1 MAINKNFVVKNGL
14 EVNTN
19 LILADAD
26 RNKVGIGSTTPRTE
40 LDVRGGIAATD
51 LNITGVA
58 TIATLRATT
67 GIVTNYDG
75 VNLKVSG
82 VGTIAT
88 FESTT
93 STITNLNATNLD
105 VSGIGTIGV
114 GVVTD
119 LSGTSLN
126 YSGIGTIATLVATSA
141 QVSNLNATGV
151 STIASLSVT
160 GSTFERLTVTDYS
173 NLAGI
178 TTIDNATGT
187 NLNFTGVGTF
197 ASIDINGGDLEVANL
212 DATDIN
218 VTGISTLGT
227 VQVSSGIIT
236 ATSGIVTYYGDGAYL
251 QNISAGIGIG
261 STGGLVGYGA
271 TFINFYGTGVSTA
284 YYDGNTG
291 IATIFF
297 QGGGGGA
304 TVSIGTEAPTSPAS
318 GDLWYNNNE
327 GRIFIYYD
335 EVAEGIGSAQVWV
348 DAAPFNV
355 GIITALQN
363 VTFSAGTVG
372 APSISFEGDS
382 DTGFYSPAA
391 NQVGAAVAG
400 SQVARFNPGG
410 MTVTGVV
417 TATTFEGDG
426 SNLTNLPAGL
436 GTALSSDNTSP
447 LNKIYYTDQVLGV
460 GTTIT
465 VDPPDTAIV
474 AYTQYAEIRV
484 DGDADFIVSDGDEFI
499 PNILGIGTTG
509 ALPALGG
516 SGGRVRADNFS
527 SRSGT
532 GAPTFNSGLNVTGVL
547 TATTLDVTGNV
558 SIAGTLTYEDVTN
571 VDSIGII
578 TARSGID
585 ILSGGISA
593 VGVITATS
601 FVGDG
606 SQLSGIV
613 SGIEV
618 LQAGSSVGTSITAI
632 NFASGT
638 ITGGS
643 GFSTVTISASI
654 STTSQSPS
662 ANTLITL
669 DLDSAQHHDVYI
681 PAGSISTITC
691 TGGSVGDSHSVILIN
706 PSSVGTGVTVGFSTY
721 FLFPSGSSPTLSN
734 GASQVDLVSFVV
746 KQVGIAGTQLL
757 ASAGLNYL

>member
-19 LILADAD
+19 LILADANS
-26 RNKVGIGSTTPRTE
+26 NKVGIASTAPRTE

-67 GIVTNYDG
+67 GIVTNFDG
-75 VNLKVSG
+75 VNLNVSG

-93 STITNLNATNLD
+93 STIQNLNATNLD

-114 GVVTD
+114 GVVTN
-119 LSGTSLN
+119 LSGTNLN
-126 YSGIGTIATLVATSA
+126 YSGIGTVTTLTGTSV
-141 QVSNLNATGV
+141 QISNLNATGV

-187 NLNFTGVGTF
+187 NLNFSGVGTF

-218 VTGISTLGT
+218 VTGVSTLGT
-227 VQVSSGIIT
+227 VLVSGGIVT

-251 QNISAGIGIG
+251 QNLSAGIGIG
-261 STGGLVGYGA
+261 TTGGLVGYGA
-271 TFINFYGTGVSTA
+271 TFINFYGPGVSTA
-284 YYDGNTG
+284 LYDSSVG
-291 IATIFF
+291 IATIYFEG
-297 QGGGGGA
+297 GGGGGA
-304 TVSIGTEAPTSPAS
+304 TVSIGTEAPTSPTS

-348 DAAPFNV
+348 DAAPFNI

-382 DTGFYSPAA
+382 DTGFYSPTT
-391 NQVGAAVAG
+391 NQVGATVAG
-400 SQVARFNPGG
+400 TQVARFNPGG
-410 MTVTGVV
+410 VTVTGVV

-436 GTALSSDNTSP
+436 GTALSSDNASP
-447 LNKIYYTDQVLGV
+447 LNKIYFTDQVLGV
-460 GTTIT
+460 ASTIT

-484 DGDADFIVSDGDEFI
+484 DGDADFIVADGDEFI

-509 ALPALGG
+509 SLPALGG
-516 SGGRVRADNFS
+516 SGGRVRADNFAD
-527 SRSGT
+527 RAGT
-532 GAPTFNSGLNVTGVL
+532 GAPTFTAGLNVTGVV
-547 TATTLDVTGNV
+547 TATTFDGNATTASGLSGTPNITVADITATGNV

-571 VDSIGII
+571 VDSIGLVTARAGIQVLTNGVAVDAGISTFKGAHFNGGALLKEKINI
-578 TARSGID
+578 TAGKLSDNTD
-585 ILSGGISA
+585 INLDNGM
-593 VGVITATS
+593 VHYFTTTETTTS
-601 FVGDG
+601 TPN
-606 SQLSGIV
+606 IY
-613 SGIEV
+613 
-618 LQAGSSVGTSITAI
+618 SSVGINTQMAVGDAMAVTIITTAAAAGYSTCVNIDGNYNDVNWLGGADPSTGGASGNDVYAI
-632 NFASGT
+632 QVIKTASATYTVLGSLNNFA
-638 ITGGS
+638 
-643 GFSTVTISASI
+643 
-654 STTSQSPS
+654 
-662 ANTLITL
+662 
-669 DLDSAQHHDVYI
+669 
-681 PAGSISTITC
+681 
-691 TGGSVGDSHSVILIN
+691 
-706 PSSVGTGVTVGFSTY
+706 
-721 FLFPSGSSPTLSN
+721 
-734 GASQVDLVSFVV
+734 
-746 KQVGIAGTQLL
+746 
-757 ASAGLNYL
+757 